1 LLFRIV
7 SSFFSIVSLSLVII
21 FLSFVIIY
29 SSINNDKIDQKAVID
44 SMSPSATVFFSE
56 DGSIIHSEYN
66 QHRYYITYDKI
77 PDNLKYA
84 FISAEDKNFYKHIGI
99 DLSSITRAFLQNIYN
114 YVFSNDNNRLIGAST
129 ITQQL
134 VKNLFLDSQ
143 KTFTRK
149 IREIIIAIKLEREI
163 SKEKI
168 LEMYLNEIY
177 LGRGAY
183 GIVAASEK
191 YFNKRLL
198 DLTIEE
204 YAFLAAL
211 PKAPSRY
218 DPESNYESI
227 KERRDWVLDRM
238 SSNGYLTGAVTNV
251 LKTYPIQFVPEKDY
265 QVVTKLNKKV
275 LDKTINELSNLDKV
289 KNIFDDGLVVHMTIN
304 EVLTNKING
313 QIEKLNTINSNG
325 LINIDLQITE
335 LVSGRKLVEYS
346 QGEDLRV
353 SFDKKSSII
362 KPLYFLTAL
371 ESGLELNDKILSIP
385 KDISWK
391 RELLTLRN
399 LFEADEYLIPE
410 SLSSINNPFIEE
422 YLDKVGLEY
431 IISEKFENEKFL
443 NLDELTSFYYPI
455 INNGINNQMGLVDSI
470 DDKFGKQVH
479 SAQEIND
486 RILNEIQSIKMKSL
500 LCGKDSI
507 NVFKDAMFKFNLCT
521 NVYELNDR
529 LLFVIFSNDYL
540 LTAVTSEES
549 DIALDNLYILD
560 MLTELMD
567 ELSNQEF
574 QLRSIPNGLYFFQAN
589 SITGKR
595 FNLGDSLYWEI
606 N

>member
-1 LLFRIV
+1 MVIV
-7 SSFFSIVSLSLVII
+7 

-29 SSINNDKIDQKAVID
+29 SSINSYNIDQKAVID
-44 SMSPSATVFFSE
+44 SLSSSATVFLSE
-56 DGSIIHSEYN
+56 DGSIIHTEYDE
-66 QHRYYITYDKI
+66 HRFYITYDKI

-84 FISAEDKNFYKHIGI
+84 FISAEDKNFYEHIGI
-99 DLSSITRAFLQNIYN
+99 DISSIARASLQNLYN
-114 YVFSNDNNRLIGAST
+114 YIFTDSNNRLVGAST

-134 VKNLFLDSQ
+134 VKNLFLDNQ
-143 KTFTRK
+143 KTFVRK
-149 IREIIIAIKLEREI
+149 IKEIIIAIRLERNI

-218 DPESNYESI
+218 DPEDNYESI

-238 SSNGYLTGAVTNV
+238 SSNGYLTDVV
-251 LKTYPIQFVPEKDY
+251 VDMLKAYPIEFTRKNDY
-265 QVVTKLNKKV
+265 QVVKKLNKKT
-275 LDKTINELSNLDKV
+275 LDETRNELSNLDKV
-289 KNIFDDGLVVHMTIN
+289 KSMIDNGLIVHMTIN
-304 EVLTNKING
+304 DMLTNKIKG
-313 QIEKLNTINSNG
+313 QIEKLNAINSNK
-325 LINIDLQITE
+325 LMNIDLQITS

-346 QGEDLRV
+346 QGEELRV
-353 SFDKKSSII
+353 SFNEKSSIL

-385 KDISWK
+385 IDISSK

-399 LFEADEYLIPE
+399 LYEANEFSIPE
-410 SLSSINNPFIEE
+410 SLSSIDNSHIRE

-431 IISEKFENEKFL
+431 KISEKFENERFL
-443 NLDELTSFYYPI
+443 NIDELTSFYYPI
-455 INNGINNQMGLVDSI
+455 INNGIKNQMGLIDSI

-479 SAQEIND
+479 SSKETSIRVLDEIH
-486 RILNEIQSIKMKSL
+486 SIKMKSL
-500 LCGKDSI
+500 MCGKASI
-507 NVFKDAMFKFNLCT
+507 TVFEDNIYKLNTCSNVVDLGN
-521 NVYELNDR
+521 N
-529 LLFVIFSNDYL
+529 LLFIIFSNDYL
-540 LTAVTSEES
+540 LTAIATIENET
-549 DIALDNLYILD
+549 ALDNVYILH
-560 MLTELMD
+560 MLTEVID

-574 QLRSIPNGLYFFQAN
+574 QLGSIPNGLYFFQAN
-589 SITGKR
+589 SITGNG
-595 FNLGDSLYWEI
+595 FNLGDSPYWEI

>member
-1 LLFRIV
+1 M
-7 SSFFSIVSLSLVII
+7 
-21 FLSFVIIY
+21 
-29 SSINNDKIDQKAVID
+29 DQKAVID
-44 SMSPSATVFFSE
+44 SMSPSATIFLSE
-56 DGSIIHSEYN
+56 DGSVIHSEYN
-66 QHRYYITYDKI
+66 EHRYYITYDKI

-99 DLSSITRAFLQNIYN
+99 DFSSITRAFLQNVYN
-114 YVFSNDNNRLIGAST
+114 HIFTDDNNRLIGAST

-143 KTFTRK
+143 KTFIRK
-149 IREIIIAIKLEREI
+149 IREIIIALKLERKI

-183 GIVAASEK
+183 GVVAASEK

-218 DPESNYESI
+218 DPEVNYESI

-238 SSNGYLTGAVTNV
+238 SSNGYLTGAVTNM
-251 LKTYPIQFVPEKDY
+251 LKTYPIQFISEKDY
-265 QVVTKLNKKV
+265 QVVKKLNKKT

-289 KNIFDDGLVVHMTIN
+289 KSPFDDGLIVHMTIN
-304 EVLTNKING
+304 EMLTNKING
-313 QIEKLNTINSNG
+313 QIEKLNTINSNK

-335 LVSGRKLVEYS
+335 LFSGRKLVEYS

-362 KPLYFLTAL
+362 KLLYFLTAL
-371 ESGLELNDKILSIP
+371 ESGMELNDKILSMP
-385 KDISWK
+385 NDISSK
-391 RELLTLRN
+391 RELITLRN
-399 LFEADEYLIPE
+399 LYEAEEYLIPE
-410 SLSSINNPFIEE
+410 SLFSIDNPFIRE

-431 IISEKFENEKFL
+431 IISEKFESERLL

-455 INNGINNQMGLVDSI
+455 INNGIENQMGLVDSI

-479 SAQEIND
+479 STQEINK

-500 LCGKDSI
+500 MCGKESI
-507 NVFKDAMFKFNLCT
+507 TVFEDNKYKLNICSNVDDVDDK
-521 NVYELNDR
+521 
-529 LLFVIFSNDYL
+529 LLFIIFSNDYL
-540 LTAVTSEES
+540 LTA
-549 DIALDNLYILD
+549 IASKENDSALENIYILD
-560 MLTELMD
+560 MLTEVID

-589 SITGKR
+589 SITSNS
-595 FNLGDSLYWEI
+595 FNLGDSPYWEI

>member
-7 SSFFSIVSLSLVII
+7 SSFFSILSLSLVII

-29 SSINNDKIDQKAVID
+29 ASINNDNIDQKAVID
-44 SMSPSATVFFSE
+44 SMSPSATVFLSE

-66 QHRYYITYDKI
+66 EHRYYITYDKI

-84 FISAEDKNFYKHIGI
+84 FISAEDKNFYKHIGV
-99 DLSSITRAFLQNIYN
+99 DLSSITRAFFQNIYN
-114 YVFSNDNNRLIGAST
+114 YIFTDDNNRLIGAST

-134 VKNLFLDSQ
+134 VKNLFLDSK

-149 IREIIIAIKLEREI
+149 IREIIIAIKLERTI

-238 SSNGYLTGAVTNV
+238 SSNGYLTSAVTNV

-265 QVVTKLNKKV
+265 QVVKKLNKKT

-289 KNIFDDGLVVHMTIN
+289 KNMLDDGLFIHMTIN
-304 EVLTNKING
+304 DVLTNKING
-313 QIEKLNTINSNG
+313 QIEKLNTTNSNR
-325 LINIDLQITE
+325 LINIDLQITA

-346 QGEDLRV
+346 QGEELRV

-385 KDISWK
+385 NDISSK

-399 LFEADEYLIPE
+399 LYEADEYLIPK
-410 SLSSINNPFIEE
+410 SLSSIDNPIIEE

-431 IISEKFENEKFL
+431 IISEKFENERFL

-470 DDKFGKQVH
+470 DDKFGRQVH

-486 RILNEIQSIKMKSL
+486 KILNEIQSIKMKSL
-500 LCGKDSI
+500 MCGKENITVFEDNKYKLNICS
-507 NVFKDAMFKFNLCT
+507 NVDDLDDK
-521 NVYELNDR
+521 
-529 LLFVIFSNDYL
+529 LLFIIFSNDYL
-540 LTAVTSEES
+540 LTA
-549 DIALDNLYILD
+549 IASKENDTALENVYILD
-560 MLTELMD
+560 ILTEVID
-567 ELSNQEF
+567 ELSNREF
-574 QLRSIPNGLYFFQAN
+574 QLRSIPNGIYFFQAN
-589 SITGKR
+589 SITGNR
-595 FNLGDSLYWEI
+595 FNIGDSPYWEI